1 MYCFSQRFFKRQASV
16 FFFFSWMIVDVVADR
31 KSINPESLSLN
42 LKTKSEDSNQTI
54 VFYRKSSGSAFDFH
68 KSLNFMIEQ
77 FEVREE
83 MLITPN
89 KYPKILLK
97 IDSATAP
104 GLHISIDLLDG
115 LLELLKSRGY
125 AKERVELLFFEV
137 DEVKRSEGFN
147 AITENGFYKGYRVRS
162 PNDYDFYESNWFH
175 DSPMPP
181 KVHDR
186 AKFYLRF
193 PNDRKKRLE
202 EERKSYLPSALL
214 NPDVYWI
221 SMSNIMDDMNL
232 GILGA
237 SSNMSLGMVSNSRR
251 FREDPT
257 LGAAAVTEI
266 LAIPEIW
273 ERRIFSI
280 LDLSRFQFAG
290 GVDFNAEFVDSSPSL
305 LLSRNPFAVDSVAWN
320 FLSRIRASQ
329 NLKARKKENA
339 LMFKYAQSLG
349 LGKVD
354 NPIIFSVS
362 SK

>member
-1 MYCFSQRFFKRQASV
+1 
-16 FFFFSWMIVDVVADR
+16 
-31 KSINPESLSLN
+31 
-42 LKTKSEDSNQTI
+42 
-54 VFYRKSSGSAFDFH
+54 
-68 KSLNFMIEQ
+68 
-77 FEVREE
+77 
-83 MLITPN
+83 
-89 KYPKILLK
+89 
-97 IDSATAP
+97 
-104 GLHISIDLLDG
+104 
-115 LLELLKSRGY
+115 
-125 AKERVELLFFEV
+125 
-137 DEVKRSEGFN
+137 
-147 AITENGFYKGYRVRS
+147 
-162 PNDYDFYESNWFH
+162 
-175 DSPMPP
+175 
-181 KVHDR
+181 
-186 AKFYLRF
+186 
-193 PNDRKKRLE
+193 
-202 EERKSYLPSALL
+202 
-214 NPDVYWI
+214 
-221 SMSNIMDDMNL
+221 MSNIMDDMNL